1 MLNISF
7 CSKEKKNYDE
17 ENESIE
23 LFGISANELFKLPL
37 TNWTRNRKEIDE
49 KFIATKKIKKFF
61 FQREVIKKGLPDI
74 DDSLDTLVNSRQQ
87 ILDLQEQKL
96 NQVIDRIEGIQK
108 TAQLVKDKINRFEND
123 GILDQ
128 WHISLQ
134 LLEQRIETIK
144 KSQQLI
150 MEMAFQSGSARE
162 VVENL
167 KTKLIDESQYLQIS
181 KINEHYEKLINLNKE
196 LDSSYQEFA
205 EISENQELDTISF
218 NDLKNQLLA
227 LTEHKNYLNKWC
239 NWIEIKNKALQ
250 LQLDDVVNALENN
263 ILDTDPHKIGRQF
276 EIAFCIWLSDILIH
290 RFYVDLMQDN
300 IIN

>member
-1 MLNISF
+1 M
-7 CSKEKKNYDE
+7 
-17 ENESIE
+17 
-23 LFGISANELFKLPL
+23 
-37 TNWTRNRKEIDE
+37 
-49 KFIATKKIKKFF
+49 
-61 FQREVIKKGLPDI
+61 
-74 DDSLDTLVNSRQQ
+74 
-87 ILDLQEQKL
+87 
-96 NQVIDRIEGIQK
+96 
-108 TAQLVKDKINRFEND
+108 VKDKINRFEND

-134 LLEQRIETIK
+134 LLEERIETIK

-205 EISENQELDTISF
+205 EISENEELDTISF

-276 EIAFCIWLSDILIH
+276 EIAFCIWLSDILVSDSQILRRFNARQHNQLISEFRQLDQEIASTTSDYILAKH
-290 RFYVDLMQDN
+290 RSRKPKETQEKTSQNLAH
-300 IIN
+300 